1 MISKILVAL
10 DYLADTP
17 QIFEQ
22 ALTVAE
28 KFEANLRIFHCVE
41 PQLNTIPE
49 VGAMAAYG
57 GMLDA
62 NTIALRE
69 REFETSLTEVSA
81 WLQALAKQ
89 AGDRQITVET
99 EYKIGEP
106 KQEICHAAQAAG
118 TDLIIIGR
126 RGLSGLSEVLMGSV
140 SSYVVHH
147 APCSVMVV
155 QHQ

>member
-10 DYLADTP
+10 DYLAETP

-22 ALTVAE
+22 ALTAAE
-28 KFEANLRIFHCVE
+28 KYGADLHIFHCVE
-41 PQLNTIPE
+41 PQLTTVPE

-57 GMLDA
+57 GLLDT
-62 NTIALRE
+62 NTITLRE
-69 REFETSLTEVSA
+69 REFATNLTEVSA
-81 WLQALAKQ
+81 WLEALAQQ
-89 AGDRQITVET
+89 AGDRHITVET
-99 EYKIGEP
+99 TYKVGEP
-106 KQEICHAAQAAG
+106 KHEICELAKKVNA
-118 TDLIIIGR
+118 DLVIVGR
-126 RGLSGLSEVLMGSV
+126 RGLSGLSEVILGSV

>member
-28 KFEANLRIFHCVE
+28 KFEASLHIFHCVE
-41 PQLNTIPE
+41 PQLNTVPE

-57 GMLDA
+57 GLLDA

-69 REFETSLTEVSA
+69 RDFETGITEMSA

-89 AGDRQITVET
+89 ASDRQIPVEAD
-99 EYKIGEP
+99 YKIGEP
-106 KQEICHAAQAAG
+106 KHEICNIAKTAG
-118 TDLIIIGR
+118 VDLVIIGR
-126 RGLSGLSEVLMGSV
+126 RGLSGLSEVIMGSV